1 MASLQDQLLKA
12 GLTTKQKARQA
23 NTDKRKKNK
32 QKRSGAKVES
42 SIQEQV
48 QQNLATQKAQKQAKD
63 AELNAAKQQA
73 LAEKEQQ
80 QRILQILTHHQITSA
95 QGEVEFN
102 YTFNSVIK
110 KLYVDETT
118 HKALVNGRLSLCGL
132 DEVTYIVTTETAEKI
147 ATIAPDV
154 VLLKNDKAS
163 DDNLDED
170 DPYAEFQIPD
180 DLMW

>member
-32 QKRSGAKVES
+32 QKRSGVKVEA

-48 QQNLATQKAQKQAKD
+48 QADLAKKKAEKLAKD
-63 AELNAAKQQA
+63 AELNAQKKQA
-73 LAEKEQQ
+73 LAEKEQH
-80 QRILQILTHHQITSA
+80 QRILQILTHHQVANID
-95 QGEVEFN
+95 GEIEYN
-102 YTFNSVIK
+102 YTFGSVIK
-110 KLYVDETT
+110 KIFVNEQSQ
-118 HKALVNGRLSLCGL
+118 KALINGRLSLCGL
-132 DEVTYIVTTETAEKI
+132 DDVTYVVTNETAEKI
-147 ATIAPDV
+147 ATIDPSV
-154 VLLKNDKAS
+154 ILLKNEKTQES
-163 DDNLDED
+163 VDED